1 MGPITL
7 EIKTLKD
14 INSELIS
21 ELESSTGVRN
31 CERVGDHVLRLSF
44 EGTSE
49 EQAEIVSKAY
59 NSGLGLMS
67 VNESGKNLESLYM
80 EMTEGDE
87 IA

>member
-1 MGPITL
+1 
-7 EIKTLKD
+7 
-14 INSELIS
+14 
-21 ELESSTGVRN
+21 
-31 CERVGDHVLRLSF
+31 VGDHVLRLSF